1 MFFFSLL
8 IEHHT
13 EVKIIVQIW

>member
-1 MFFFSLL
+1 MAIYPGQPHLL

-13 EVKIIVQIW
+13 ST